1 MPFLLEVPG
10 VVGRGVWGVWGRE
23 RRVSVARAC
32 RDIERESRRAYL
44 WSSSTSKPALPS
56 MRTDDEDPMLNMP
69 MPLLSSSR
77 ALETNSKLEA
87 FCSRARR
94 RRGRRGRGERLS
106 AKSRGGRAGERFAS
120 ARIAP
125 GCRSRGPL
133 APLGSSLPSSS
144 GPRRSSR
151 HPNLGEAPRAAR
163 PFSPPSFASSF
174 VPEWAPSP
182 LLSVGLGKFEGR
194 VHPKRVVEL
203 A

>member
-87 FCSRARR
+87 FCSRADDDEGDGDARRDCQRNREAGGPEKGLRPPGSHLGVGRGDRSRHSDPPCPPPRGRDARRATRTSAR
-94 RRGRRGRGERLS
+94 RRGQRGHSPHR
-106 AKSRGGRAGERFAS
+106 
-120 ARIAP
+120 
-125 GCRSRGPL
+125 RSRHHSFRLGAL
-133 APLGSSLPSSS
+133 SSPLGRDSANSMD
-144 GPRRSSR
+144 
-151 HPNLGEAPRAAR
+151 
-163 PFSPPSFASSF
+163 
-174 VPEWAPSP
+174 
-182 LLSVGLGKFEGR
+182 
-194 VHPKRVVEL
+194 VHPKRVVEWV
-203 A
+203 